1 MVTPLR
7 RIIGFGLLALVA
19 TAGGSCPSVMAQSV
33 AAGFAAPQPAEFDP
47 GKAGTVRRN
56 DPQSDPVADRIAI
69 VPGGRAGE
77 PAAPIVLLRS
87 DWDAFLAETR
97 IARAHAARTA
107 TEDAETRLRTTID
120 ETVAAMRAEIPTFVG
135 WRFSFFTTY
144 RLTFTAVSGA
154 VTGTDPESAV
164 RVAVAER
171 FRELVLMPGMVR
183 TRLSQAVDEVTL
195 NAVSQRE
202 AFTAERRLALERL
215 AMERGQPPT
224 AAPVAAMVSEVDAL
238 DLPPLSTLRPVLPL
252 AELTDEVG
260 WLGQREVLVMAGRQ
274 AARRGI
280 GAIVEPTVLAVAPV
294 SLLEAAPFLASAATG
309 ATVLGAGLAVEYV
322 ALKLWESTEREAL
335 EEDAHGALNRYHQEL
350 TAIATPI
357 AGTLVTGAL
366 GAAH

>member
-7 RIIGFGLLALVA
+7 RTIGFGLMALIA
-19 TAGGSCPSVMAQSV
+19 TTSGLCPAVMAQAV
-33 AAGFAAPQPAEFDP
+33 AANSAAPQPAKIDP

-56 DPQSDPVADRIAI
+56 DPQSDPVTDRIAI
-69 VPGGRAGE
+69 VRGGRAGE

-87 DWDAFLAETR
+87 DWEAFLAETR
-97 IARAHAARTA
+97 IARARAARTA
-107 TEDAETRLRTTID
+107 TEDAEARLLTTID
-120 ETVAAMRAEIPTFVG
+120 KTVAAMRAEIPTFVG

-144 RLTFTAVSGA
+144 RLTFTAVGGA

-171 FRELVLMPGMVR
+171 FRELVLMPGMAR
-183 TRLSQAVDEVTL
+183 TSLSQAVDEVTL
-195 NAVSQRE
+195 NAAIQRE
-202 AFTAERRLALERL
+202 AFAAERRLALEHL

-224 AAPVAAMVSEVDAL
+224 AAPVAAMVSEADAL
-238 DLPPLSTLRPVLPL
+238 DLPPLSTLRPALPV

-280 GAIVEPTVLAVAPV
+280 GAIVEPTVLAAAPV
-294 SLLEAAPFLASAATG
+294 SLLETAPFLASAATG
-309 ATVLGAGLAVEYV
+309 ATVLAAGLAVEYV

-335 EEDAHGALNRYHQEL
+335 EEEAHGALNRYHQEL
-350 TAIATPI
+350 TATATPI
-357 AGTLVTGAL
+357 ASTLVTGTL
-366 GAAH
+366 GPAH